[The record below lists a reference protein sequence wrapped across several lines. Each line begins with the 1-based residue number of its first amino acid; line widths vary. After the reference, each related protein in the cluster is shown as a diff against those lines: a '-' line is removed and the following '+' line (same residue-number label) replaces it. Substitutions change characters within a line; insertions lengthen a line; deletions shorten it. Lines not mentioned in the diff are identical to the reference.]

1 MILHKRAAKT
11 HTHATIADVA
21 YAAGVSTATISRV
34 LNNPEQVSQRTTEKV
49 LAAIKKLGYV
59 PQTAARNLASQR
71 TNTIGLLLPSIGEDF
86 FGQMMRGV
94 EAEVGGSGYD
104 LLIAT
109 QSEMTTTPVKRQ
121 ILGRHNTDGMLIF
134 TGNVF
139 ESAVLPLYR
148 EQFPVVLLYQ
158 SPPDDLPIPY
168 VTVENK
174 NGTKIIIDHLIE
186 THACKR
192 IVFLR
197 GPADNEDSFWREKG
211 YRESLKMH
219 GLEIHEDLFG
229 RGEFTEL
236 DAKETVLKM
245 IADRIQFDAVFGGS
259 DEGAYGALMALNE
272 AGIKVPDQVAVAG
285 FDDLSLARFM
295 TPALTT
301 VKAPTEQVGREAV
314 KQLMKMIRGE
324 NPEIKTLLPTEIII
338 RRSCGC

>member
-1 MILHKRAAKT
+1 MQHKRTARN

-21 YAAGVSTATISRV
+21 SAAGVSTATISRV
-34 LNNPEQVSQRTTEKV
+34 LNNPEQVSKRTTEKV
-49 LAAIKKLGYV
+49 LAAIKELGYV
-59 PQTAARNLASQR
+59 PQTAARNLASRR

-94 EAEVGGSGYD
+94 EAEVAGSGYD

-109 QSEMTTTPVKRQ
+109 QSEMTTTPIKHQ
-121 ILGRHNTDGMLIF
+121 LLGRHNTDGMLIF

-148 EQFPVVLLYQ
+148 ERFPVVLLYQ

-174 NGTKIIIDHLIE
+174 NGTKKIIDHLIE
-186 THACKR
+186 KHDRKR

-197 GPADNEDSFWREKG
+197 GPVDNEDSFWREKG
-211 YRESLKMH
+211 FRESMKNH
-219 GLEIHEDLFG
+219 GLEVNEDLIG
-229 RGEFTEL
+229 SGEFTEIN
-236 DAKETVLKM
+236 AKDTILKM
-245 IADRIQFDAVFGGS
+245 IADQVHFDAVFGGS

-272 AGIKVPDQVAVAG
+272 AGIKVPEQVAVAG

-314 KQLMKMIRGE
+314 RQLMKMIRGE
-324 NPEIKTLLPTEIII
+324 TPEVKTLLPTEIII